1 MLVGRGLSG
10 KRLIVSQRDRST
22 AAAARR
28 ARGHRRRRV
37 VPRAALV
44 VLDAPRRDPGAA
56 DERLDVEGP
65 PPSSPFQAACGKR
78 LGAAERRLRRLEER
92 VQTKLP
98 AALQVRARCTRVC
111 ARTQK
116 ALRGRAE
123 RGTRSPGCG
132 MSEGLVQ
139 PQEERRGHGQA
150 RRGRPLQKIG
160 FAASDA

>member
-1 MLVGRGLSG
+1 MLLAQQLRA
-10 KRLIVSQRDRST
+10 R
-22 AAAARR
+22 ARR
-28 ARGHRRRRV
+28 ALPPLLRA
-37 VPRAALV
+37 RAAPS
-44 VLDAPRRDPGAA
+44 APETGAGLFSTSAALPKGARRAA
-56 DERLDVEGP
+56 R
-65 PPSSPFQAACGKR
+65 
-78 LGAAERRLRRLEER
+78 ERRLRRLEER

-139 PQEERRGHGQA
+139 PQEERRRHGQA